1 MKIICIGRNYFD
13 HIKELNNT
21 PNKEIIFFLK
31 PETAIPIK
39 GQPFFLPD
47 FSKKIEH
54 EIELVLKI
62 NKAGKFIQEKYSN
75 KYYNEISVGIDFTA
89 RDVQENMKKK
99 GLPWEMAKCFDGSAV
114 VGEFIP
120 ISELNIKNL
129 NFSLIKNRNTLQKG
143 NSKEMIHSFD
153 KIISFI
159 SKFITLKKGDLIF
172 TGTPSGVSVVKK
184 NDLLEGFIEDKKLFQ
199 IKVV

>member
-1 MKIICIGRNYFD
+1 M
-13 HIKELNNT
+13 
-21 PNKEIIFFLK
+21 K

-62 NKAGKFIQEKYSN
+62 NKVGKFIQEKFSN

-89 RDVQENMKKK
+89 RDIQNKIKKK
-99 GLPWEMAKCFDGSAV
+99 GLPWEIAKSFDGSAV
-114 VGEFIP
+114 IGKFIP
-120 ISELNIKNL
+120 ISELNKNKL
-129 NFSLIKNRNTLQKG
+129 NFSLNKNGKMVQRG
-143 NSKEMIHSFD
+143 NSNQMIHDFD
-153 KIISFI
+153 KIISYI

-172 TGTPSGVSVVKK
+172 TGTPFGVSTVKK
-184 NDLLEGFIEDKKLFQ
+184 NDFLEGFIENEKLLE

>member
-1 MKIICIGRNYFD
+1 MKIICIGRNYLE
-13 HIKELNNT
+13 HITELNNSI
-21 PNKEIIFFLK
+21 PKEIIFFLK

-62 NKAGKFIQEKYSN
+62 NKVGKFIQEKFSN

-89 RDVQENMKKK
+89 RDIQNKIKQK

-114 VGEFIP
+114 IGKFIP
-120 ISELNIKNL
+120 ISELNKNKI
-129 NFSLIKNRNTLQKG
+129 NFSLNKNGKTVQRG
-143 NSKEMIHSFD
+143 NSNQMIHDFD
-153 KIISFI
+153 KIISYI

-172 TGTPSGVSVVKK
+172 TGTPSGVSTVKK
-184 NDLLEGFIEDKKLFQ
+184 NDFLQGFIENEKLLE